1 LSVDVPIGDGQYVHL
16 DAYKNAKNDDILRDN
31 KSYGAL
37 KWVSFGQPRLLWS
50 WNDKDSVF
58 RTDEYFA
65 FELEMLTDF
74 DRQNLK
80 EEVKRVKG
88 VDVSKCA
95 FINLIPSDLTC
106 EINVNDTLTKESFIL
121 SGKFLLLNSGHLS
134 ILEYS
139 LLVEC

>member
-1 LSVDVPIGDGQYVHL
+1 
-16 DAYKNAKNDDILRDN
+16 
-31 KSYGAL
+31 
-37 KWVSFGQPRLLWS
+37 
-50 WNDKDSVF
+50 
-58 RTDEYFA
+58 
-65 FELEMLTDF
+65 MLTDF

-121 SGKFLLLNSGHLS
+121 SGKVLLLTSGHLS